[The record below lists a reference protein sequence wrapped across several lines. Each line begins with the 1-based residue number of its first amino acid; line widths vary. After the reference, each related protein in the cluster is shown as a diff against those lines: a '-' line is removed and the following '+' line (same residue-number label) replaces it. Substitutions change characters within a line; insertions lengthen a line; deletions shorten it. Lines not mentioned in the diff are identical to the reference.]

1 MIDPRRSRRGVPA
14 GALDRLLLVVVGRL
28 GVPFRGVWVLE
39 VAGRRT
45 RVRRRVPVI
54 PVTVDGRRH
63 LVAPRGETG
72 WVRNLEAAGTCRLV
86 RGTRRT
92 PWTAERLGPG
102 EAAPVIGAYH
112 AANRRLTGRFFAL
125 PDRPSPDDVARVA
138 DRHPVFLLRP
148 A

>member
-1 MIDPRRSRRGVPA
+1 MIDPRRGRRGIPA
-14 GALDRLLLVVVGRL
+14 GALDRVLLVVVGRL

-45 RVRRRVPVI
+45 GAPRRVPVI
-54 PVTVDGRRH
+54 PVSVDGRRH

-72 WVRNLEAAGTCRLV
+72 WVRNLEAAGTCRLL
-86 RGTRRT
+86 RGARRV
-92 PWTAERLGPG
+92 PCAAERLAPDR
-102 EAAPVIGAYH
+102 AAPVIAAYH

-125 PDRPSPDDVARVA
+125 PDHPSAEEVAGVA